1 MSACCDAQP
10 YYPSVGEIG
19 KRGSTA
25 IGGTASKRRHP
36 LGDASLFVL
45 VVARSIHNRAD
56 GREPACA
63 GGNRLS
69 GVAHLMAAVA
79 ARILQQ
85 AIRRKHVDDPL
96 LTEAAGADLK
106 GMLLPML
113 PVLASG
119 PLFYNGGSRRR

>member
-1 MSACCDAQP
+1 
-10 YYPSVGEIG
+10 
-19 KRGSTA
+19 
-25 IGGTASKRRHP
+25 
-36 LGDASLFVL
+36 
-45 VVARSIHNRAD
+45 
-56 GREPACA
+56 
-63 GGNRLS
+63 
-69 GVAHLMAAVA
+69 MAAVA